1 VRGILL
7 AGGAGSRLYP
17 ATKAVNK
24 HLLPIFDK
32 PMIYYSL
39 SVLLL
44 AGIRDILVICNQKDL
59 AQYQDLMGDGSQWGI
74 SLQYCIQSAPRGI
87 ADAFILAEDFI
98 GGGNV
103 CLVLGDNIFYGSSLI
118 KILQKAAQLERG
130 AKIFGYYVRDPE
142 RYGIIEFDALGKPLS
157 LEEKPRKPKSNYAV
171 TGLYFYDCKVVEYA
185 KQLEPSARGELEIT
199 DINQKYLQQQTLEVE
214 IFGRGIA
221 WLDTGTHESLL
232 KASNFVESIESRQGL
247 KISCLEEIALYQ
259 GWISSQNVFDLADQ
273 MGTTQYA
280 GYLRMI
286 ATSKNQQIKGP
297 HD

>member
-1 VRGILL
+1 MKGILL

-44 AGIRDILVICNQKDL
+44 AGIQDILVICNQKDL
-59 AQYQDLMGDGSQWGI
+59 AQYQDLMGNGNQWGI
-74 SLQYCIQSAPRGI
+74 RLQYCIQSAPRGI

-98 GGGNV
+98 GKGSV

-118 KILQKAAQLERG
+118 KILHNAAQLERG
-130 AKIFGYYVRDPE
+130 AKIFGYYVRDPK
-142 RYGIIEFDALGKPLS
+142 RYGIIEFDSLGKPLS
-157 LEEKPRKPKSNYAV
+157 LEEKPRQPKSNYAV
-171 TGLYFYDCKVVEYA
+171 TGLYFYDHNVVEYA
-185 KQLEPSARGELEIT
+185 KQLEPSTRGELEIT

-214 IFGRGIA
+214 VFGRGIA

-247 KISCLEEIALYQ
+247 KIACLEEIALYQ
-259 GWISSQNVFDLADQ
+259 GWISAKHVLDLADQ
-273 MGTTQYA
+273 LGSTEYA
-280 GYLRMI
+280 TYLRMI
-286 ATSKNQQIKGP
+286 ASSKNQPSKGP